1 MANFH
6 SGAMASLE
14 AMIAGVGAQ
23 YYDKQIPKD
32 MTSEGLKYRKG
43 VGLLMLI
50 LFLCSIAHFFRG
62 QTISYESVGLTENH
76 HLFWRDKQGAMPW

>member
-1 MANFH
+1 M
-6 SGAMASLE
+6 
-14 AMIAGVGAQ
+14 
-23 YYDKQIPKD
+23 
-32 MTSEGLKYRKG
+32 YRKG

-50 LFLCSIAHFFRG
+50 LFLCRTQGIANFFRG

>member
-1 MANFH
+1 M
-6 SGAMASLE
+6 
-14 AMIAGVGAQ
+14 
-23 YYDKQIPKD
+23 
-32 MTSEGLKYRKG
+32 YRKG

-50 LFLCSIAHFFRG
+50 LFLCSIAHFFLG